1 MRDKHYKGKYRYLV
15 LEEMVNRDAKAK
27 EEDFTKKLLV
37 EKKRAYSVDIK
48 DKFKPKIDEQKRIES
63 LKFIAQT

>member
-48 DKFKPKIDEQKRIES
+48 DKFKPKIDEHKRIES
-63 LKFIAQT
+63 LKFVAQT